1 MHSRKKLTLLVIG
14 GSTCFIVFI
23 LLSVLFHRDRIANS
37 ASTFQTVNPSPIAIG
52 SPDDRENNSDLVRE
66 PPVPPD
72 QSQPEKKEHLA
83 PPPPP
88 PPLDKAAIEFHRTV
102 AASFTAELRERTKRL
117 YGLAFQQLG
126 LPANLQEKVIDI
138 LTQQQQQLEQQAFEA
153 AQSGKLPDLPS
164 PEEMR
169 TQQVQQDNQLRL
181 VLGDAGF
188 AQFKQYQATIPDRII
203 ISQMSEQGANLSES
217 QAQKLLQILTASREQ
232 IFGQAGVAPN
242 LNSMSPD
249 QAMAATQQQQ
259 ALLQQT
265 VSDRVQSLLAPEQ
278 AKTLQG
284 VISKLSPQPQ

>member
-88 PPLDKAAIEFHRTV
+88 PPLDKAAIEFHRKV
-102 AASFTAELRERTKRL
+102 APSFTAELRERTKRL

-138 LTQQQQQLEQQAFEA
+138 LTQQQQQLEEQAYEA
-153 AQSGKLPDLPS
+153 AQSGSFPAPPS

-169 TQQVQQDNQLRL
+169 TQQAQQDNQLRS

-188 AQFKQYQATIPDRII
+188 AQFSQYRTTIPDRIVI
-203 ISQMSEQGANLSES
+203 DQMNQQGANLSGS
-217 QAQKLLQILTASREQ
+217 QSEQLLQVLTESRQQ
-232 IFGQAGVAPN
+232 IFGQAGATPN
-242 LNSMSPD
+242 LNSMPPD
-249 QAMAATQQQQ
+249 QAVAAIQRQQ

-265 VSDRVQSLLAPEQ
+265 VSERVQSILTPD
-278 AKTLQG
+278 
-284 VISKLSPQPQ
+284 